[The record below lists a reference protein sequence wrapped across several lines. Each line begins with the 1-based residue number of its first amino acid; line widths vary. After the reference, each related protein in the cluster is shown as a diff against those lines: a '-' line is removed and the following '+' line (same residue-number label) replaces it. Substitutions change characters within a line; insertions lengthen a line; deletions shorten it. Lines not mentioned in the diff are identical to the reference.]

1 MNLKT
6 YNIFMILATAI
17 AWLGFF
23 IIINNFDP
31 ISGNWIVFT
40 MFYAVLFLA
49 ILGSL
54 SLIGYWWR
62 RLLNRR
68 KEMSRFLVSESFRQ
82 AIIFSAVAIIALW
95 LQAGRILTWWNIVLL
110 IVSATLLEFIIIL
123 FRQNNSDKLNA

>member
-6 YNIFMILATAI
+6 YNIFMIIATAI

-31 ISGNWIVFT
+31 ILGNWVVFT

-95 LQAGRILTWWNIVLL
+95 LQAGCILTWWNIVLL

>member
-6 YNIFMILATAI
+6 YNIFMIIATAI

-31 ISGNWIVFT
+31 ILGNWVVFT

-95 LQAGRILTWWNIVLL
+95 LQASRILTWWNILLL

-123 FRQNNSDKLNA
+123 FKQNNGDKLNT

>member
-1 MNLKT
+1 MNVKT

-40 MFYAVLFLA
+40 MFYAVLVLA

-95 LQAGRILTWWNIVLL
+95 LQASRILTWWNILLL

-123 FRQNNSDKLNA
+123 FKQNNGDKLNT

>member
-1 MNLKT
+1 
-6 YNIFMILATAI
+6 MILATAI

-95 LQAGRILTWWNIVLL
+95 LQASRILTWWNILLL

-123 FRQNNSDKLNA
+123 FKQNNGDKLNT

>member
-31 ISGNWIVFT
+31 NLGNWVVFV

-49 ILGSL
+49 ILGTL
-54 SLIGYWWR
+54 SLLGYWWR
-62 RLLNRR
+62 KIFNRR
-68 KEMSRFLVSESFRQ
+68 REMSRLLVAESFRQ
-82 AIIFSAVAIIALW
+82 AIIFSAVVIIALW
-95 LQAGRILTWWNIVLL
+95 LQASRILTWWNILLL

-123 FRQNNSDKLNA
+123 FRQNNGDKLNT

>member
-1 MNLKT
+1 MNVKT

>member
-1 MNLKT
+1 MNIKT

-31 ISGNWIVFT
+31 FLGNWTVFT
-40 MFYAVLFLA
+40 MFYVVLFLA
-49 ILGSL
+49 ILGTL
-54 SLIGYWWR
+54 SLLGYWWR
-62 RLLNRR
+62 KILNRS
-68 KEMSRFLVSESFRQ
+68 KEMPRFLVSESFRQ

-95 LQAGRILTWWNIVLL
+95 LQAGRILTWWNILLL

>member
-1 MNLKT
+1 MNVKT

-95 LQAGRILTWWNIVLL
+95 LQASRILTWWNILLL

-123 FRQNNSDKLNA
+123 FKQNNGDKLNT